1 VRAPPPQAGAH
12 GCPDPAPGAFCA
24 HVAYGF
30 GPRDCALPDR
40 ARGQRQEAEVPH
52 LASALPAIEIGADA
66 LLIATDVDA
75 VHTDWGTPEQR
86 PIRSATPEELAASEF
101 AAGSMGPK
109 VRAACWFT
117 ERTGN
122 FAAIGSITDTQALL
136 RGEAGTRVTVEAAVP
151 TA

>member
-1 VRAPPPQAGAH
+1 
-12 GCPDPAPGAFCA
+12 
-24 HVAYGF
+24 
-30 GPRDCALPDR
+30 
-40 ARGQRQEAEVPH
+40 
-52 LASALPAIEIGADA
+52 LPAIEIGADA

-75 VHTDWGTPEQR
+75 VHADWGTTEQR

-122 FAAIGSITDTQALL
+122 FGSITDTQALL